1 MKTFP
6 SLLLLCGLVLS
17 GAVTAL
23 CGSRS
28 RAAEPAVNRI
38 VPIVPIVPIAT
49 PIAATIAVTLVNPL
63 PAPRA
68 SETIVLT
75 LAELRKIA
83 PGFDLGK
90 ALVVDARG
98 AAVLSQLVDT
108 DGDDAPDEIV
118 FQTDLGPRETKRFEL
133 RVGQRHPASLAEFK
147 VYGRFVRERHD
158 DFAWENDR
166 VAHRVYGPG
175 LETWKKDPLTS
186 SGVDTWVKR
195 VPTLLVNDWYL
206 TDDYHQ
212 DHGEGADFYAVGKS
226 RGCGG
231 LGIWAAGKLQ
241 VSRNFTGSRVLASGP
256 IRLEFELTYAP
267 WDAGGARV
275 AETRRVILDA
285 GTNFNRFESTLSN
298 GARGKSKG
306 LLSVGIGI
314 AKHPGNVPKI
324 DPASG
329 RMGVWEPLDGGRS
342 GNLGCAIVLPPGSAA
357 DAQQTESEYL
367 LVTPAPA
374 GRPTVY
380 YVGSAWDR
388 AGQVADLAAWNR
400 EAERLSGRLAA
411 PVAVSL
417 ALVPATPVSKRL
429 TP

>member
-1 MKTFP
+1 MKTPP
-6 SLLLLCGLVLS
+6 SLLVLTGLL
-17 GAVTAL
+17 TAL
-23 CGSRS
+23 GGATS
-28 RAAEPAVNRI
+28 AAEPVAD
-38 VPIVPIVPIAT
+38 A
-49 PIAATIAVTLVNPL
+49 IAVTLVNPL
-63 PAPRA
+63 PAARA
-68 SETIVLT
+68 NETIVLT
-75 LAELRKIA
+75 LAQLGKVA
-83 PGFDLGK
+83 HGFDLRT

-118 FQTDLGPRETKRFEL
+118 FQTDLGPRETKTFEL
-133 RVGQRHPASLAEFK
+133 RVGPRHPASRAEFK

-166 VAHRVYGPG
+166 VAHRVYGAG
-175 LETWKKDPLTS
+175 LETWKKEPLTS

-195 VPTLLVNDWYL
+195 VPRLLVNDWYL

-231 LGIWAAGKLQ
+231 LGIWAGGKLH
-241 VSRNFTGSRVLASGP
+241 VSANFTGSRVLANGP

-285 GTNFNRFESTLSN
+285 GSTFNRFESTLSN
-298 GARGKSKG
+298 AARGKNKG
-306 LLSVGIGI
+306 ALSVGIGI

-324 DPASG
+324 DPAAG
-329 RMGVWEPLDGGRS
+329 RMAVWEPLNGGQS
-342 GNLGCAIVLPPGSAA
+342 GSLGCAIVLPPGSAA
-357 DAQQTESEYL
+357 EAQQTENEYL

-374 GRPTVY
+374 GGPTVY
-380 YVGSAWDR
+380 YVGTAWDR
-388 AGQVADLAAWNR
+388 AGVVADLDAWTR
-400 EAERLSGRLAA
+400 EAQSLSSRLAA
-411 PVAVSL
+411 PVGVSL
-417 ALVPATPVSKRL
+417 AARPATPVPRRM